1 MADRYQIT
9 KKDDTL
15 KKHLPEKM
23 VRLERMDMILHVYKP
38 KVKRTIQ
45 TAAAQVLNTVEEN
58 KSFYPRRQSER
69 AKRAQNL
76 YNALGTP
83 SIHNFK
89 AMLRMKMI
97 TNNPGTSKDTKTAEK
112 IFSTDIGALKR
123 KTTPCRKPVPVRS
136 DYIKIPK
143 ELISTQR
150 EVTLCIDAMKVNGLT
165 FPTTVSQHKLRI
177 KHLAFIR
184 KF

>member
-1 MADRYQIT
+1 VYWLRIKRLIKEAITNIFSYAKMADRYQIT

-97 TNNPGTSKDTKTAEK
+97 TNNAGTSEDTKTAEK
-112 IFSTDIGALKR
+112 IFSTDIGALKG
-123 KTTPCRKPVPVRS
+123 KTTTC
-136 DYIKIPK
+136 
-143 ELISTQR
+143 
-150 EVTLCIDAMKVNGLT
+150 
-165 FPTTVSQHKLRI
+165 
-177 KHLAFIR
+177 
-184 KF
+184 